1 MHKNIVERFT
11 QKYYDDIN
19 GIIDYI
25 AEKNKN
31 SKAAL
36 DLLDKFEDAI
46 KKRTPIADSFKSF
59 NTSRDRNYPYYKI
72 NVANYYIFYVIIN
85 EKNKDIE
92 EYRRVLN
99 NKMNWNQII

>member
-1 MHKNIVERFT
+1 MHINIVERFT

-25 AEKNKN
+25 AEEKKNPI
-31 SKAAL
+31 AAL
-36 DLLDKFEDAI
+36 NMYDKIENAMS
-46 KKRTPIADSFKSF
+46 KTTPIADSFSSF
-59 NTSRDRNYPYYKI
+59 NSSRDREHQYYKI

-85 EKNKDIE
+85 EKDKDIV

-99 NKMNWNQII
+99 NKMNWEQII

>member
-1 MHKNIVERFT
+1 MHTIILERFT

-25 AEKNKN
+25 ADEKKN
-31 SKAAL
+31 PKAAL
-36 DLLDKFEDAI
+36 GLLDKFEDAI
-46 KKRTPIADSFKSF
+46 RKRTPIADSFQSF
-59 NTSRDRNYPYYKI
+59 SSSRNRELPYYKI

-85 EKNKDIE
+85 EKDKDIV

-99 NKMNWNQII
+99 NQMNWEQII